1 MTFSAKRRESAYFY
15 WTLVDTD
22 RDSGYSID
30 LKRKWLELWI
40 LLLASSG
47 EERTLDTSSDLTG
60 NDRDSGYN
68 YWSLVAMIVLLT
80 SLNNERD
87 P

>member
-1 MTFSAKRRESAYFY
+1 MTFSAQGRESEYFY
-15 WTLVDTD
+15 WTLVDID

-30 LKRKWLELWI
+30 LKRKWQGLWI

-68 YWSLVAMIVLLT
+68 Y
-80 SLNNERD
+80 
-87 P
+87 